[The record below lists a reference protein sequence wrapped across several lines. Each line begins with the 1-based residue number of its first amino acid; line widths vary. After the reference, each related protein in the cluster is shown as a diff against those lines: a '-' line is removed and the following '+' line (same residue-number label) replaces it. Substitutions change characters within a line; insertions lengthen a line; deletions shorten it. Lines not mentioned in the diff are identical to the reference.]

1 MRHRVD
7 GRKLGRPTG
16 HRVAMYRNLVTDLL
30 QYETIVTTEAKAKE
44 IRGMAEKTITLGKNG
59 SLHARR
65 QALAF
70 VFDKKVVAKLFGEI
84 ASRYENRG
92 ILCLTLFFLYQVN
105 MTSHHLLQKALVQA
119 SHPQH

>member
-7 GRKLGRPTG
+7 GRRLGRPTG

-30 QYETIVTTEAKAKE
+30 RYDKIVTTEAKARE
-44 IRGMAEKTITLGKNG
+44 VQGMAEKTITLGKRG

-70 VFDKKVVAKLFGEI
+70 VTDKKVVGKLFDEI
-84 ASRYENRG
+84 APGYADRPGGYTRLIKLGPRLGDAAPMARLE
-92 ILCLTLFFLYQVN
+92 
-105 MTSHHLLQKALVQA
+105 LVE
-119 SHPQH
+119 